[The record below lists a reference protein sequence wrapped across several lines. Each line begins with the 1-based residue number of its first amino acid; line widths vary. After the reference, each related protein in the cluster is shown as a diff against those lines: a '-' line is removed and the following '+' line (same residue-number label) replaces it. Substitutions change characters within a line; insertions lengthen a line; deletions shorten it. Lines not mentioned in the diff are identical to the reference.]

1 MQTFK
6 KYLNPLYKQ
15 LDEVGSFND
24 LENIS
29 VLEQEEYP
37 TLQEVTKRKIADIQ
51 ALLPR
56 LDRLEE
62 ELEHQITL
70 IETESDIDERKD
82 AKNVYNQILKQIES
96 LISRINNELIALDS
110 PYFGKIVFL
119 PDDSK
124 TGKPL
129 LLYIGKFALV
139 DEQTHIPIITDWRS
153 PIANIYY
160 ENSGPSKD
168 VSFQAPVGKR
178 TGELKQK
185 RQFQIARARIKGIY
199 DAKSGNAA
207 ADAFLLAQLNERLGK
222 KLQDIVSTI
231 QAQQNE
237 IIREDINHAS
247 VIQGVAGSGKTT
259 ILLHRL
265 AYLFY
270 THKET
275 IVADNSLIIAP
286 NQMFIDYVSDVL
298 PDLGISKVD
307 TQTYLFWAKN
317 FLDWGDNYRLS
328 TLQEDMKI
336 KEFKGSL
343 EFLDILD
350 TYFDKFERELLE
362 QMPYSRRD
370 IVSNRYF
377 LLKKN
382 YTDIDMAERLELALE
397 YSFAQKHFRKSLDGY
412 IGDANESDFDIKK
425 KVLTYF
431 RNNTSVYRLYKNLF
445 TDTLLNTDVCKYSL
459 DGLVSENK
467 NSFFRMEDLAPM
479 VYLYQKVNGVKN
491 VTRDIVMVDEAQ
503 DMSYVQL
510 ATLIKIAKS
519 GNISLAGDIAQS
531 IIPPFYIKSWDGVL
545 GLLKRYTNKD
555 VSYYQLQRCYRTTV
569 EIIDYANGLF
579 KDRFPKSYQLPEAV
593 LRHGDDVNILNIGNT
608 LDNCNEKDLKIVI
621 DKIKE
626 QFEKGAVTCAV
637 LCRDKNHST
646 SVYNRLKNY
655 GEYLD
660 REVIN
665 YTENDY
671 KQGLLVMSIENA
683 KGLEFDSVFIVDMD
697 SYPDDELSWRLLY
710 VGITRALHRLFVI
723 KSVS

>member
-15 LDEVGSFND
+15 LEDIGSFND
-24 LENIS
+24 LIDLTS
-29 VLEQEEYP
+29 LEQEEYP
-37 TLQEVTKRKIADIQ
+37 TLKEVTRRKIASIRN
-51 ALLPR
+51 LLPR

-82 AKNVYNQILKQIES
+82 AKNIYNQILRQIES
-96 LISRINNELIALDS
+96 LIGRINNELIALDS

-119 PDDSK
+119 PNDSK

-139 DEQTHIPIITDWRS
+139 DEKTHIPIITDWRS

-160 ENSGPSKD
+160 ENSGPAKN

-199 DAKSGNAA
+199 DAKSGNVA
-207 ADAFLLAQLNERLGK
+207 ADEFLLAQLNERLGK

-237 IIREDINHAS
+237 IIREDINHPRI
-247 VIQGVAGSGKTT
+247 IQGVAGSGKTT

-270 THKET
+270 TYKET
-275 IVADNSLIIAP
+275 ITSENSLIIAP

-317 FLDWGDNYRLS
+317 FLEWEGNYRLS
-328 TLQEDMKI
+328 NLEEDMKI

-350 TYFDKFERELLE
+350 TYFDKFEKELLE
-362 QMPYSRRD
+362 EMPYSRKD

-382 YTDIDMAERLELALE
+382 YPDIDMAERLELALE

-412 IGDANESDFDIKK
+412 IGDMNENDFDIKK

-431 RNNTSVYRLYKNLF
+431 RNNTSVYKLYRNLF
-445 TDTLLNTDVCKYSL
+445 KDTLLTPNICTYSL
-459 DGLVSENK
+459 KGLTGESK
-467 NSFFRMEDLAPM
+467 NDFFRIEDLAPM
-479 VYLYQKVNGVKN
+479 VYLYQKINGIKN
-491 VTRDIVMVDEAQ
+491 VTRDTVMVDEAQ
-503 DMSYVQL
+503 DMSYIQL
-510 ATLIKIAKS
+510 ATLAKIAKN
-519 GNISLAGDIAQS
+519 GNITLAGDLAQS
-531 IIPPFYIKSWDGVL
+531 IIPPFYIRSWDGVWDI
-545 GLLKRYTNKD
+545 LKKYTGKK
-555 VSYYQLQRCYRTTV
+555 VSFRQLQRCYRTTV

-579 KDRFPKSYQLPEAV
+579 RDKFPKSYQLPEAV
-593 LRHGDDVNILNIGNT
+593 LRHGDDVEVLNIGNT
-608 LDNCNEKDLKIVI
+608 LDNCSEKELNVVVE
-621 DKIKE
+621 KIKE
-626 QFEKGAVTCAV
+626 QFDKGAVTCSI

-646 SVYNRLKNY
+646 NIYNKLKSY
-655 GEYLD
+655 SEYLD

-671 KQGLLVMSIENA
+671 KQGLLVMPIENA
-683 KGLEFDSVFIVDMD
+683 KGLEFDSVFIADMD

-710 VGITRALHRLFVI
+710 VGITRALHRLFI
-723 KSVS
+723 INKIS

>member
-15 LDEVGSFND
+15 LDEIGSFND
-24 LENIS
+24 LDNVS

-37 TLQEVTKRKIADIQ
+37 TLQEVTKRKITDIQ
-51 ALLPR
+51 NLLPR
-56 LDRLEE
+56 LNRLEE

-96 LISRINNELIALDS
+96 LVNRINNELIALDS

-237 IIREDINHAS
+237 IIREGINHPS

-270 THKET
+270 TYKET
-275 IVADNSLIIAP
+275 ITAENSLIIAP

-307 TQTYLFWAKN
+307 TQTYLFWAKT

-328 TLQEDMKI
+328 TLQEDMTI

-350 TYFDKFERELLE
+350 TYFEKFEKNLLE

-412 IGDANESDFDIKK
+412 IGDINESDFDIKK

-445 TDTLLNTDVCKYSL
+445 VDTLLEPDVCKYSL
-459 DGLVSENK
+459 SGLISENK
-467 NSFFRMEDLAPM
+467 NNFFRIEDLAPM
-479 VYLYQKVNGVKN
+479 VYLYQKINGVKN
-491 VTRDIVMVDEAQ
+491 ATRDTVMVDEAQ

-510 ATLIKIAKS
+510 ATLIKIAKN

-531 IIPPFYIKSWDGVL
+531 IIPPFYIKAWDGVL
-545 GLLKRYTNKD
+545 DLLERYTKKE

-593 LRHGDDVNILNIGNT
+593 LRHGDDVKILNIGCS
-608 LDNCNEKDLKIVI
+608 LDSCGEKDLKVVI
-621 DKIKE
+621 DKIRE
-626 QFEKGAVTCAV
+626 QFDKGAVTCAV

-646 SVYNRLKNY
+646 SVYNRLKSFENY
-655 GEYLD
+655 LG
-660 REVIN
+660 REIIN

-671 KQGLLVMSIENA
+671 KQGLLVMPIENA

-697 SYPDDELSWRLLY
+697 SYPDDGLSWRLLY
-710 VGITRALHRLFVI
+710 VGITRALHRLFII
-723 KSVS
+723 KAIS

>member
-15 LDEVGSFND
+15 LDEIGSFND
-24 LENIS
+24 LTDIS
-29 VLEQEEYP
+29 PLEKDEYP
-37 TLQEVTKRKIADIQ
+37 TLQQVTKRKIAEIRN
-51 ALLPR
+51 LLPR
-56 LDRLEE
+56 LDKLEQ

-70 IETESDIDERKD
+70 IQTESDIDERKD
-82 AKNVYNQILKQIES
+82 AKNIYNQILKQIES
-96 LISRINNELIALDS
+96 LVSRINTELIALDS

-168 VSFQAPVGKR
+168 VSFQAPVGER

-207 ADAFLLAQLNERLGK
+207 ADAFLLTQLNARLGK

-237 IIREDINHAS
+237 IIRDEINHAS

-270 THKET
+270 TYKGT
-275 IVADNSLIIAP
+275 ITAENSLIIAP

-328 TLQEDMKI
+328 TLREDMKI

-350 TYFDKFERELLE
+350 KYFDKFERELLE

-370 IVSNRYF
+370 IVSNRYY

-382 YTDIDMAERLELALE
+382 YADIDMAERLELALE

-412 IGDANESDFDIKK
+412 IGDINESDFDIKK

-445 TDTLLNTDVCKYSL
+445 KDTFLNPDVCKYSL
-459 DGLVSENK
+459 DGLVSEKK
-467 NSFFRMEDLAPM
+467 NNFFRMEDLAPM
-479 VYLYQKVNGVKN
+479 VYLYQKINGVKN
-491 VTRDIVMVDEAQ
+491 VTKDTVMVDEAQ

-510 ATLIKIAKS
+510 ATLIKIAKN

-531 IIPPFYIKSWDGVL
+531 IIPPFYIKSWGEVL
-545 GLLKRYTNKD
+545 DLLKRYTNKD

-569 EIIDYANGLF
+569 EIIDYANSLF

-593 LRHGDDVNILNIGNT
+593 LRHGDDVRVLNIGNT
-608 LDNCNEKDLKIVI
+608 LDSCSEKDLKIVI
-621 DKIKE
+621 GKVKE
-626 QFEKGAVTCAV
+626 QFDKGAVTCAL

-646 SVYNRLKNY
+646 SLYNRLKDY
-655 GEYLD
+655 SEYLD

-671 KQGLLVMSIENA
+671 KQGLLVMPIENA

-710 VGITRALHRLFVI
+710 VGITRALHRLFII
-723 KSVS
+723 KRIS

>member
-15 LDEVGSFND
+15 LEDIGSFND
-24 LENIS
+24 LANLS
-29 VLEQEEYP
+29 ALEQEEYP
-37 TLQEVTKRKIADIQ
+37 TLQRVTKKKIIGIKN
-51 ALLPR
+51 LLPR

-70 IETESDIDERKD
+70 IATESDIDERKD
-82 AKNVYNQILKQIES
+82 AKGLYNQILKQIEA
-96 LISRINNELIALDS
+96 LIGRINNELIALDS

-139 DEQTHIPIITDWRS
+139 DEKTHIPIITDWRS

-160 ENSGPSKD
+160 ENSGPAKS
-168 VSFQAPVGKR
+168 VSFQAPVGER
-178 TGELKQK
+178 TGEFKQK

-199 DAKSGNAA
+199 DAKSGNVA
-207 ADAFLLAQLNERLGK
+207 ADEFLLAQLNERLGK

-237 IIREDINHAS
+237 IIREDINHPS

-270 THKET
+270 TYKET
-275 IVADNSLIIAP
+275 ITSENSLIIAP

-317 FLDWGDNYRLS
+317 FLAWEGNYRLS
-328 TLQEDMKI
+328 TLQEDMGI

-350 TYFDKFERELLE
+350 TYFDKFEKELLE
-362 QMPYSRRD
+362 EMPYSRKD

-382 YTDIDMAERLELALE
+382 YPDIDMAERLELALE

-412 IGDANESDFDIKK
+412 IGDMNDNDFDIKK

-431 RNNTSVYRLYKNLF
+431 RNNTVVYRLYKNLF
-445 TDTLLNTDVCKYSL
+445 KDTLVNPDVCAYSTK
-459 DGLVSENK
+459 GLASEGK
-467 NSFFRMEDLAPM
+467 NNFFRIEDLAPM
-479 VYLYQKVNGVKN
+479 VYLYQKINGIKN
-491 VTRDIVMVDEAQ
+491 VTRDTVMVDEAQ
-503 DMSYVQL
+503 DMSYIQL
-510 ATLIKIAKS
+510 ATLAKIAKS
-519 GNISLAGDIAQS
+519 GNITLAGDLAQS
-531 IIPPFYIKSWDGVL
+531 IIPPFYIRSWDGVL
-545 GLLKRYTNKD
+545 EMLKRYTRKK
-555 VSYYQLQRCYRTTV
+555 VSFHQLQRCYRTTV

-579 KDRFPKSYQLPEAV
+579 RDRFPKSYQLPEAV
-593 LRHGDDVNILNIGNT
+593 LRHGDDVEVLNIGNT
-608 LDNCNEKDLKIVI
+608 LDSCSEKELKVVI
-621 DKIKE
+621 GKIKE
-626 QFEKGAVTCAV
+626 QFEKGAVTCSI

-646 SVYNRLKNY
+646 NIYNRLKSYN
-655 GEYLD
+655 EYLD

-671 KQGLLVMSIENA
+671 KQGLLVMPIENA
-683 KGLEFDSVFIVDMD
+683 KGLEFDSVFIADMD

-710 VGITRALHRLFVI
+710 VGITRALHRLFI
-723 KSVS
+723 INKIS